1 MTLVVAK
8 DGSARAVYG
17 EAIDLA
23 SLGSLRIRR
32 ASAVEPDE
40 AGRWAA
46 DLQPCG
52 GPVLGPFLLRSLAIT
67 AEVAWLEANAL
78 AASS

>member
-1 MTLVVAK
+1 MTLVVAA

-23 SLGSLRIRR
+23 SLGAVRIRR

-46 DLQPCG
+46 DLRPCG
-52 GPVLGPFLLRSLAIT
+52 GPVLGPFAVRSQAIA

-78 AASS
+78 AARS